1 MGAEKSRAAVDKKTR
16 QEREK
21 EKEEMER
28 MKLEKAV
35 ADGLA
40 PKVTKIRE
48 ANTSWGKKPSSQS
61 VETKPAPVIA
71 NNTKPVVRGPSKNDG
86 WDAPAVDPEKQR
98 LREEREEA
106 VAAAK
111 AAEKAKAEKEAA
123 EAKAAEEAKIKAEE
137 EAKVAEE
144 KAKAEAAAKTKKE
157 EVDDWDASSDDE
169 VVPSISVVP
178 AFSEKESLKADAWDD
193 SDNEIVVVPQKEEIE
208 EDEDSDD
215 SWEDINK
222 WNIATSKKKN
232 IPVQ

>member
-1 MGAEKSRAAVDKKTR
+1 MGAEKTRAAVEKKTQ

-21 EKEEMER
+21 QKEEMER

-144 KAKAEAAAKTKKE
+144 ARIKAEEEAKIKAEKAKAEAAAKTKKE

-178 AFSEKESLKADAWDD
+178 AFS
-193 SDNEIVVVPQKEEIE
+193 
-208 EDEDSDD
+208 
-215 SWEDINK
+215 
-222 WNIATSKKKN
+222 
-232 IPVQ
+232 